1 MVNYRVTPYQN
12 SRHRLKIVVTFPCS
26 GNETEFF
33 MSAWRPGRYE
43 EGNFTRLVTHLQVFD
58 DQSKRRCVEKIGKNS
73 WKAECSETE
82 FITVSYLYMGKDLN
96 AGSTYFDEN
105 LLLINP
111 VNSLIY
117 NKENDNGITL
127 RLNTPW
133 KKFGISNGSSDVL
146 HFENLDQLFDQP
158 ILCANDVKTLEYEVR
173 GVPFFIHLWSM
184 PSIPENRIIADFRAF
199 TECQV
204 HDFGCFPAK
213 EFHFLLLGTPQTYL
227 HGVEHLNSTVIV
239 IGSNQEFTEN
249 FYFRLLSVASHE
261 LYHVW
266 NVKTLRPKEL
276 MPYRYQALNYSR
288 LGYIYEGVTTY
299 LGDIY
304 LLRSGVIDADK
315 YLKILTDLIQTHI
328 DNSGRF
334 SSSVADSS
342 VDTWV
347 DGYVMGT
354 PGRKVSIYNEGA
366 LIAFIVDVQLRNCTR
381 NKVRLETFMRS
392 LYEKFAKK
400 SLGYTQQD
408 LYQTLLELSAHDF
421 EPFFNQYVHK
431 ANGYE
436 SALTEALGNLGLE
449 IELLPASSKFTGATG
464 VRFIKR
470 NQEYVVHSLAEGS
483 PGMTGGLCEDD
494 VLLTLNGEVF
504 TQELAE
510 AFFGQESIQ
519 EPCFSVRRNHRMLEL
534 TLPMVQ
540 RTFYPKVTLQ
550 KTLTEDKKLLKN
562 RELFEL

>member
-1 MVNYRVTPYQN
+1 
-12 SRHRLKIVVTFPCS
+12 
-26 GNETEFF
+26 
-33 MSAWRPGRYE
+33 
-43 EGNFTRLVTHLQVFD
+43 
-58 DQSKRRCVEKIGKNS
+58 
-73 WKAECSETE
+73 
-82 FITVSYLYMGKDLN
+82 
-96 AGSTYFDEN
+96 
-105 LLLINP
+105 
-111 VNSLIY
+111 
-117 NKENDNGITL
+117 
-127 RLNTPW
+127 
-133 KKFGISNGSSDVL
+133 
-146 HFENLDQLFDQP
+146 
-158 ILCANDVKTLEYEVR
+158 
-173 GVPFFIHLWSM
+173 
-184 PSIPENRIIADFRAF
+184 
-199 TECQV
+199 
-204 HDFGCFPAK
+204 
-213 EFHFLLLGTPQTYL
+213 
-227 HGVEHLNSTVIV
+227 
-239 IGSNQEFTEN
+239 
-249 FYFRLLSVASHE
+249 
-261 LYHVW
+261 
-266 NVKTLRPKEL
+266 
-276 MPYRYQALNYSR
+276 
-288 LGYIYEGVTTY
+288 
-299 LGDIY
+299 
-304 LLRSGVIDADK
+304 
-315 YLKILTDLIQTHI
+315 
-328 DNSGRF
+328 
-334 SSSVADSS
+334 
-342 VDTWV
+342 
-347 DGYVMGT
+347 
-354 PGRKVSIYNEGA
+354 
-366 LIAFIVDVQLRNCTR
+366 
-381 NKVRLETFMRS
+381 MRS